1 MNKTTKTA
9 QFTPGPWVAER
20 DTARNAY
27 AWKVTGAKGTV
38 NDIARL
44 ALVDSYSQLE
54 GNAALIAAAP
64 AMYGALSDAEGM
76 WNIARLI
83 DSKHHA
89 GNPIPNDL
97 WSDFHQYLMEW
108 YAKRKAA
115 LAQAEGRQA

>member
-1 MNKTTKTA
+1 MNNKA

-54 GNAALIAAAP
+54 GNAHLIAAAP
-64 AMYGALSDAEGM
+64 AMYEALQATL
-76 WNIARLI
+76 AYFLR
-83 DSKHHA
+83 SKQTHA
-89 GNPIPNDL
+89 PEVQIIR
-97 WSDFHQYLMEW
+97 Q
-108 YAKRKAA
+108 AI
-115 LAQAEGRQA
+115 AQAEGRQG